1 MSFTK
6 RERSLL
12 LILIT
17 LVVGLG
23 GSLMLVMPLKAE
35 NEGLVI
41 DTEIL
46 KLESVQMKAAINKKS
61 KIEASLN
68 QSKETISNQLDS
80 ISDPLTNENFD
91 FDVAEIAR
99 KHNVVVDS
107 LKYGDMEVSAPSV
120 VFPEDKSPHYDLKT
134 EIDILNNR
142 SDEVSVSKVT
152 EYEIVKQVITLQYTA
167 SYKDTKAFIDELH
180 SGFKTM
186 YIGQLNTD
194 LKVNVSKD
202 SKDAKD
208 LPSSTLTLELY
219 SVDKI
224 KESGAN
230 VLPNSGVKSK

>member
-1 MSFTK
+1 
-6 RERSLL
+6 
-12 LILIT
+12 
-17 LVVGLG
+17 
-23 GSLMLVMPLKAE
+23 MLVMPLKAE

-230 VLPNSGVKSK
+230 ALPNSGVKSK

>member
-80 ISDPLTNENFD
+80 ISDSLTNENFD

-167 SYKDTKAFIDELH
+167 SYKDTKTFIDELH

-230 VLPNSGVKSK
+230 ALPNSGVKSK

>member
-23 GSLMLVMPLKAE
+23 GCLMLVMPLKAE

-167 SYKDTKAFIDELH
+167 SYKDTKTFIDELH

-230 VLPNSGVKSK
+230 ALPNSGVKSK

>member
-23 GSLMLVMPLKAE
+23 GFLMLVMPLKAE

-68 QSKETISNQLDS
+68 QSKETIS
-80 ISDPLTNENFD
+80 DPLTNENFD

-107 LKYGDMEVSAPSV
+107 LKYGDMEVYVPSV

-152 EYEIVKQVITLQYTA
+152 EYEIIKQVITLQYTA